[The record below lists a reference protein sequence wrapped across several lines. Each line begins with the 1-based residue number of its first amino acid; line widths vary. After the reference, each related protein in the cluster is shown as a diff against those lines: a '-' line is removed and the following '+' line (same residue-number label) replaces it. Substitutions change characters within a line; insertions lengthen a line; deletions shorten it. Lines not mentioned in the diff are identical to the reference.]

1 MGETQMITGNQVTDA
16 TVRALYRAETS
27 LPPWVLDRI
36 KEGLEKE
43 TNPLARSQLQ
53 FMLDNVILAGS
64 SGLPLCQDTGLPI
77 FHVQMG
83 QDLQL
88 DFDLLE
94 AIAEGVRK
102 ATSSIP
108 LRPNAVDPL
117 TRENSLD
124 NTGLGMP
131 DIILDRIEGQSL
143 RITAFPKGAGSENM
157 SLVIML
163 NPADDPIEF
172 IIDAVRE
179 RAANACPPL
188 FLGIGIGGSFDLAAR
203 LAKRALLNM
212 HCLQQS
218 APQSAQQYSRES
230 PQESS
235 QESSPQG
242 DCSVSLSDSS
252 AEEMKMHRLE
262 ENLMERLNHLG
273 IGPMGLGGVT
283 TVLGLRIEKALCH
296 TASLPVAI
304 NFQCWANRSATEVIV

>member
-1 MGETQMITGNQVTDA
+1 MAETQMITGTQVTDA

-27 LPPWVLDRI
+27 LPPWVLERI
-36 KEGLEKE
+36 KEGLERE

-53 FMLDNVILAGS
+53 FMLENVILAES
-64 SGLPLCQDTGLPI
+64 SGLPICQDTGLPI

-83 QDLQL
+83 QDLHL
-88 DFDLLE
+88 DFDLVE

-124 NTGLGMP
+124 NTGQGMP
-131 DIILDRIEGQSL
+131 DIILDRISGQSL
-143 RITAFPKGAGSENM
+143 SITAFPKGAGSENM
-157 SLVIML
+157 SLIMML
-163 NPADDPIEF
+163 NPADDPVEF

-203 LAKRALLNM
+203 MAKHALLNM
-212 HCLQQS
+212 HRLQQS
-218 APQSAQQYSRES
+218 SV
-230 PQESS
+230 ESS
-235 QESSPQG
+235 AKSDCCISS
-242 DCSVSLSDSS
+242 VIL
-252 AEEMKMHRLE
+252 AEEVKRKRLE
-262 ENLMERLNHLG
+262 ESLMERLNNLG
-273 IGPMGLGGVT
+273 IGPMGLGGDT

>member
-1 MGETQMITGNQVTDA
+1 MGEKKMITGSQVTDA

-27 LPPWVLDRI
+27 LPPWVLERI

-53 FMLDNVILAGS
+53 FMLDNVSLAGS
-64 SGLPLCQDTGLPI
+64 CGLPICQDTGLPI
-77 FHVQMG
+77 FHVQVG
-83 QDLQL
+83 RDLLL
-88 DFDLLE
+88 DFDLQE
-94 AIAEGVRK
+94 AIALGVRR
-102 ATSSIP
+102 ATAQIP

-117 TRENSLD
+117 SRENSRD
-124 NTGLGMP
+124 NTGPGMP

-157 SLVIML
+157 SLVMML
-163 NPADDPIEF
+163 NPADDPVDF

-188 FLGIGIGGSFDLAAR
+188 FLGIGIGGSFDMAAR

-218 APQSAQQYSRES
+218 SGEPSKR
-230 PQESS
+230 
-235 QESSPQG
+235 G
-242 DCSVSLSDSS
+242 DCSITPANP
-252 AEEMKMHRLE
+252 AEEIERQRLE
-262 ENLMERLNHLG
+262 ENLMKRLNHLG

-283 TVLGLRIEKALCH
+283 TVLGLRVEKALCH

-304 NFQCWANRSATEVIV
+304 NFQCWANRSATEVMV